1 MKKVKDMK
9 FISNIIQ
16 YFTYI
21 TTGTLIIFILLV
33 IIQNDDSISI
43 NNLIQ
48 LLCASLITAFI
59 TSFIISDK
67 IESPS
72 KIKII
77 VHYII
82 ICIVMTFLGISFE
95 WVNFNLRGIILMVL
109 STAFVYVFTYTITY
123 ISSKYEA
130 DKINSALKNK
140 NGH

>member
-1 MKKVKDMK
+1 
-9 FISNIIQ
+9 

-33 IIQNDDSISI
+33 IIQNGDSISI
-43 NNLIQ
+43 TNLIQ
-48 LLCASLITAFI
+48 LLCASLVTAFI

-67 IESPS
+67 IEGPS
-72 KIKII
+72 KIKIV

-95 WVNFNLRGIILMVL
+95 WVNFNLAGIILMVL
-109 STAFVYVFTYTITY
+109 STAFVYVFTYAITY
-123 ISSKYEA
+123 ISSKCEA